1 MSPATTVKTNVPQ
14 DIQHYAAQIIR
25 NAGLTVDEVVQGMMR
40 QIAEQHSVPSA
51 LVRLTLEQESGVKS
65 EQQRKA
71 NAASTET
78 KSQIPNRTPHRLI
91 APNLE
96 KRRAAIEAI
105 KRLRKEVVIGPPITT
120 AEIISARDEG
130 RR

>member
-1 MSPATTVKTNVPQ
+1 MSPTTTVKINVPQ

-25 NAGLTVDEVVQGMMR
+25 NAGLTVDEVVQGMMH

-51 LVRLTLEQESGVKS
+51 FVRFTSEQEPRDKS
-65 EQQRKA
+65 ERHRKA
-71 NAASTET
+71 DAAIAET
-78 KSQIPNRTPHRLI
+78 KHPMLKGTPHRLI

-105 KRLRKEVVIGPPITT
+105 KTLRKQVVIGPPMTT